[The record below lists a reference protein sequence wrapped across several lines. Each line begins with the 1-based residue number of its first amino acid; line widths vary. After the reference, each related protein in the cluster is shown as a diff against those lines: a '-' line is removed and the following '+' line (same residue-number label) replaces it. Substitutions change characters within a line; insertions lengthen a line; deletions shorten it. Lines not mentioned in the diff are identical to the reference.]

1 MATQMWT
8 EKYRNIKYNQIIGN
22 EKARETFYHWL
33 KNWKKGDKAVF
44 LVGQAGT
51 GKNTSV
57 YAAAREL
64 EYYVIELNASDIRT
78 KENLTKKLGTSLY
91 TSDLFNE
98 KRMVLLDE
106 VDGIYGREDYGG
118 TDYIIQLL
126 EKPPV
131 PIVLTANDFTNESV
145 MKLSKKAITIHF
157 QKVPLR
163 IIVMYLKHIINLEN
177 RKASNK
183 LLSETAKKSQGDVRA
198 AINLLQTVINV
209 PETLEQIKIL
219 KDTVISK
226 QDAVLALFKERTSEE
241 AYYKFTK
248 IDADAK
254 EKLYILFFSILS
266 SNLEKEELEA
276 ALKAIADIDIFERR
290 MESTQDW
297 RMLRWYDRTIV
308 DRFHNLGIGQ
318 KFRYSE
324 GEPLW
329 DLKLKY
335 WTEFRVFRS
344 MRERINQKYHVSRG
358 EFSLYYLPCLISLIK
373 KDKKMVLNYLEYTG
387 FGESAISFIERR
399 AKS

>member
-22 EKARETFYHWL
+22 EKVRETFYHWL
-33 KNWKKGDKAVF
+33 KNWKKGDKAIF

-118 TDYIIQLL
+118 TDYITQLL

-145 MKLSKKAITIHF
+145 MKLSKKTITIHF

-163 IIVMYLKHIINLEN
+163 LIVMYLKHIINLEN

-241 AYYKFTK
+241 AYYKFSK

-254 EKLYILFFSILS
+254 EKLYILFFSILA
-266 SNLEKEELEA
+266 SNLEKEEREA

-308 DRFHNLGIGQ
+308 GRFHNLGIGQ

-373 KDKKMVLNYLEYTG
+373 KDKKMALNYLEYTG

>member
-1 MATQMWT
+1 MWI

-22 EKARETFYHWL
+22 EKARETFYNWL
-33 KNWKKGDKAVF
+33 RNWKKGDKAVL

-64 EYYVIELNASDIRT
+64 EYYIIELNASDIRT
-78 KENLTKKLGTSLY
+78 KENLNKKLGTSLY

-118 TDYIIQLL
+118 TEYVNQLL

-145 MKLSKKAITIHF
+145 IKLSKKTITIYF

-163 IIVMYLKHIINLEN
+163 IIVMYLRHITDLES
-177 RKASNK
+177 RKVSNK
-183 LLSETAKKSQGDVRA
+183 LLSAVAKKSGGDVRA
-198 AINLLQTVINV
+198 AINLLQSVINV
-209 PETLEQIKIL
+209 PETLEQMKIL
-219 KDTVISK
+219 KDIVFSK
-226 QDAVLALFKERTSEE
+226 QDAVLALFKEKTFEE
-241 AYYKFTK
+241 AYYKFSK
-248 IDADAK
+248 IDVNAK
-254 EKLYILFFSILS
+254 EKLYILFYSILA
-266 SNLEKEELEA
+266 SNLEKEEREA
-276 ALKAIADIDIFERR
+276 ALKAVANIDVFERR
-290 MESTQDW
+290 LESTQDW

-308 DRFHNLGIGQ
+308 GRFHNLGIGQ

-324 GEPLW
+324 EEPLW

-335 WTEFRVFRS
+335 WTEFRMFRS
-344 MRERINQKYHVSRG
+344 MKERINQKYHVSMG
-358 EFSLYYLPCLISLIK
+358 EFSLYYLPCLISLAK
-373 KDKKMVLNYLEYTG
+373 KDKKMVLNYLAYTG
-387 FGESAISFIERR
+387 FDDSVISFIERR
-399 AKS
+399 VRADGNS